1 MSADGAP
8 NAPPRLRLASHTCRG
23 HSSSLPGTCGLATCG
38 SAALREADLP
48 ITLPAAPPPHL
59 LAHWSE
65 LRGQTSEDADFKER
79 DLLNGEIAP
88 VNSILQGLILSG
100 AVLPSALGTKHHSSA
115 YPQGRFLSQGIKSP
129 SPDRK
134 TRRRSPRAL
143 GRGGRRADR
152 SSERGTRGARSA
164 RDPRLSATG
173 TAAPGP
179 ARLAAPE
186 PRPACPNSSGLAA
199 GRWRRTR
206 PVHREDA
213 AAAQTGRRAVREPG
227 SAPGALARSR
237 RSARGAGL
245 LEGEP
250 LTDLGH
256 AGHEDP
262 ERDDVGVLDVV
273 PFEGDH
279 LEALARVLSVAG
291 PLLDAQRPRHLTQRQ
306 QQRQRQSPAGARGP
320 APRHLRAAQRAVQTR
335 MSWDSGCARGNALA
349 RAQPRTLGVQAAV
362 PVPRPPGWPL
372 IWRPPPALGRGLPAP
387 AARTRAQTPPPPG
400 TPSRV

>member
-1 MSADGAP
+1 MGGSVSADGAP

-23 HSSSLPGTCGLATCG
+23 HSSSLPGTCGLAACG

-143 GRGGRRADR
+143 GRGRRRADR

-199 GRWRRTR
+199 GR
-206 PVHREDA
+206 
-213 AAAQTGRRAVREPG
+213 
-227 SAPGALARSR
+227 
-237 RSARGAGL
+237 
-245 LEGEP
+245 
-250 LTDLGH
+250 
-256 AGHEDP
+256 
-262 ERDDVGVLDVV
+262 
-273 PFEGDH
+273 
-279 LEALARVLSVAG
+279 
-291 PLLDAQRPRHLTQRQ
+291 
-306 QQRQRQSPAGARGP
+306 
-320 APRHLRAAQRAVQTR
+320 
-335 MSWDSGCARGNALA
+335 
-349 RAQPRTLGVQAAV
+349 
-362 PVPRPPGWPL
+362 
-372 IWRPPPALGRGLPAP
+372 
-387 AARTRAQTPPPPG
+387 
-400 TPSRV
+400 

>member
-1 MSADGAP
+1 MALFCLLHWEQNITPAPTRKDVFSLRASKAPLPTGKPGAGAPGRWGAAGAGQTGAP
-8 NAPPRLRLASHTCRG
+8 NAG
-23 HSSSLPGTCGLATCG
+23 PG
-38 SAALREADLP
+38 EP
-48 ITLPAAPPPHL
+48 
-59 LAHWSE
+59 
-65 LRGQTSEDADFKER
+65 
-79 DLLNGEIAP
+79 
-88 VNSILQGLILSG
+88 G
-100 AVLPSALGTKHHSSA
+100 A
-115 YPQGRFLSQGIKSP
+115 
-129 SPDRK
+129 
-134 TRRRSPRAL
+134 
-143 GRGGRRADR
+143 
-152 SSERGTRGARSA
+152 RGTR
-164 RDPRLSATG
+164 DF
-173 TAAPGP
+173 
-179 ARLAAPE
+179 
-186 PRPACPNSSGLAA
+186 PRPGLRLRARPGSRPPSLALPAPTPPGWRRGDGA
-199 GRWRRTR
+199 GRAPSTGKTR
-206 PVHREDA
+206 PRHR
-213 AAAQTGRRAVREPG
+213 QGGGRCESP
-227 SAPGALARSR
+227 ALPRARSR

>member
-1 MSADGAP
+1 MPRAP
-8 NAPPRLRLASHTCRG
+8 EGPSPLCLTPPHSKLIGGPSLHRLSHGGQCVRRWGSQCPPPRLRLASHTCRG
-23 HSSSLPGTCGLATCG
+23 HSSGLPGTCGLAACG
-38 SAALREADLP
+38 SAAPQEADLP

-199 GRWRRTR
+199 GR
-206 PVHREDA
+206 
-213 AAAQTGRRAVREPG
+213 
-227 SAPGALARSR
+227 
-237 RSARGAGL
+237 
-245 LEGEP
+245 
-250 LTDLGH
+250 
-256 AGHEDP
+256 
-262 ERDDVGVLDVV
+262 
-273 PFEGDH
+273 
-279 LEALARVLSVAG
+279 
-291 PLLDAQRPRHLTQRQ
+291 
-306 QQRQRQSPAGARGP
+306 
-320 APRHLRAAQRAVQTR
+320 
-335 MSWDSGCARGNALA
+335 
-349 RAQPRTLGVQAAV
+349 
-362 PVPRPPGWPL
+362 
-372 IWRPPPALGRGLPAP
+372 
-387 AARTRAQTPPPPG
+387 
-400 TPSRV
+400 